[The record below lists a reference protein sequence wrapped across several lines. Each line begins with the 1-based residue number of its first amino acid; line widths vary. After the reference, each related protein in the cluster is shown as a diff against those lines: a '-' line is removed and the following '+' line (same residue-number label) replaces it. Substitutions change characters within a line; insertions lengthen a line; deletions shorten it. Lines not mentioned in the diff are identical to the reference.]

1 MPHFSPSF
9 CAACGRRLVERF
21 VAEEAR
27 ERLVCGAC
35 GEIRYVNPLLV
46 AGTIP
51 VAGGRVWLLR
61 RAIEPRYGAWTFP
74 AGYMELG
81 ETVEEA
87 AIRETSEELG
97 VAVSLGPLLN
107 VYSRRAT
114 TSVLMVFLAETL
126 GEPRGGKE
134 TLEFATFHPDSIPWD
149 DLAFW
154 NTEAALR
161 DWVSRLEGES
171 SAAT

>member
-97 VAVSLGPLLN
+97 VEVSLGPLLN

>member
-97 VAVSLGPLLN
+97 VEVSLGSLLN